1 MRLLEFLNGFLDIF
15 RSRYVRY
22 LEAEVVRLRQ
32 ETAGLNHTLLAS
44 KGIHQVPTPDLQDLN
59 ARGQKLRATGTT
71 GKERGQMKPVV
82 GGGTHAKL
90 RAQLER
96 ASQKEAAQME
106 QEIRDNRA
114 KQEAMK
120 QDAAQR

>member
-1 MRLLEFLNGFLDIF
+1 MRLLEFFQSFIDIF

-32 ETAGLNHTLLAS
+32 ETAGLNHTLLAQ
-44 KGIHQVPTPDLQDLN
+44 KGIHQVPSPDLQDLT
-59 ARGQKLRATGTT
+59 ARGRDLREATKGREP
-71 GKERGQMKPVV
+71 GSMRPVV
-82 GGGTHAKL
+82 GNVTHAKL

-96 ASQKEAAQME
+96 ASQKEAAEME
-106 QEIRDNRA
+106 KEIRDHRQ

-120 QDAAQR
+120 KDAAQR